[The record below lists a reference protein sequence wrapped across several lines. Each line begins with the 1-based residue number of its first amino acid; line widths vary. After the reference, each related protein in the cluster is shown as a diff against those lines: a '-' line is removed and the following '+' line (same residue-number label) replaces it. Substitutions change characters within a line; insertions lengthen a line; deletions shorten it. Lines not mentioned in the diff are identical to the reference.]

1 MPYRVLLRKVDHFLE
16 SFFDDIASVFSDETV
31 HDEFCGVEFEFSV
44 AGVAH
49 LVHQNVQTTIIG
61 HDVTQG
67 AANLI
72 TKARCL
78 VKEVFFSNFTYFV
91 ERKQITLFAEK
102 SKGKRHNLMIEERMS
117 ERAS

>member
-1 MPYRVLLRKVDHFLE
+1 MPYCVLLRKVDHFLE

-78 VKEVFFSNFTYFV
+78 EKEFFSNFTYFF
-91 ERKQITLFAEK
+91 ERKQITLFAE
-102 SKGKRHNLMIEERMS
+102 
-117 ERAS
+117 

>member
-78 VKEVFFSNFTYFV
+78 EKEVFFFKLHIF
-91 ERKQITLFAEK
+91 RREK
-102 SKGKRHNLMIEERMS
+102 TNHAFCR
-117 ERAS
+117 

>member
-78 VKEVFFSNFTYFV
+78 EKEVFFQTSHISSRENKSRFLQ
-91 ERKQITLFAEK
+91 KKAKEK
-102 SKGKRHNLMIEERMS
+102 NTIL
-117 ERAS
+117 